1 MTEQNHEDNKDLQ
14 PQSPEKG
21 FREEIDAA
29 GKSLSEAFKISFTIL
44 KVIMIVLVIVFL
56 ASGFRTVGSDEQ
68 ALVLRF
74 GKIRGVGEDRL
85 LGPGLVGPLPWLHSV
100 FPYPIDK
107 IVKIPVE
114 KVVNL
119 AVNSFWYYQSPSE
132 ILHGKG
138 KTRVPDK
145 LDPLKDGYC
154 ITRGEK
160 QSRAIADLGAGSD
173 YNIVHCKWQLAYKID
188 DPERFYKNVYTDDVK
203 PGQSYADVIAKSIT
217 PLLEYLVEDSV
228 VTAMVDYTIDEA
240 ISSEDRIPKHV
251 KKLLQEKLDKIESGI
266 TVVSMQLTDITWPRQ
281 VDGAFLASIK
291 ASQESQKT
299 ISQARGYA
307 ENTLNEAAGPIAEQL
322 LATLGDETVG
332 AEQRELL
339 WFQLAGQ
346 AQKRIAEA
354 RAYRTKVVETAKANA
369 EYLQKLLPEYRKRP
383 KLVIQEI
390 YLNAIEYVLSNTDEK
405 MIIQPTKGTKG
416 TEFRFLINRDP
427 AIKPKSE
434 EEQ

>member
-1 MTEQNHEDNKDLQ
+1 MTPN
-14 PQSPEKG
+14 
-21 FREEIDAA
+21 
-29 GKSLSEAFKISFTIL
+29 
-44 KVIMIVLVIVFL
+44 
-56 ASGFRTVGSDEQ
+56 AS
-68 ALVLRF
+68 
-74 GKIRGVGEDRL
+74 I
-85 LGPGLVGPLPWLHSV
+85 
-100 FPYPIDK
+100 
-107 IVKIPVE
+107 
-114 KVVNL
+114 
-119 AVNSFWYYQSPSE
+119 
-132 ILHGKG
+132 
-138 KTRVPDK
+138 
-145 LDPLKDGYC
+145 
-154 ITRGEK
+154 
-160 QSRAIADLGAGSD
+160 
-173 YNIVHCKWQLAYKID
+173 
-188 DPERFYKNVYTDDVK
+188 KNVYTDDTR
-203 PGQSYADVIAKSIT
+203 PGQSYADVIVKSIT

-281 VDGAFLASIK
+281 VDGAFLASIR

-307 ENTLNEAAGPIAEQL
+307 ENTLNETAGPIAEQL
-322 LATLGDETVG
+322 LATFGDETVG

-339 WFQLAGQ
+339 WSQLAGQ

-405 MIIQPTKGTKG
+405 IIIQPTKGAKG
-416 TEFRFLINRDP
+416 TEIRVLINRDP

>member
-14 PQSPEKG
+14 PQLPEKSS
-21 FREEIDAA
+21 REELDAA
-29 GKSLSEAFKISFTIL
+29 SKSLSEALKISFAIL

-74 GKIRGVGEDRL
+74 GKIRGIGENRL
-85 LGPGLVGPLPWLHSV
+85 LGPGLHWVL
-100 FPYPIDK
+100 PYPIDE
-107 IVKIPVE
+107 IVKIPAE

-119 AVNSFWYYQSPSE
+119 AIKSFWYYQSPSE
-132 ILHGKG
+132 ILHGKR
-138 KTRVPDK
+138 KSRVPDK

-160 QSRAIADLGAGSD
+160 QSRAIAGLTAGSD
-173 YNIVHCKWQLAYKID
+173 YNIVHCKWQLTYKID
-188 DPERFYKNVYTDDVK
+188 DPERFYKNVYTDNVK
-203 PGQSYADVIAKSIT
+203 PGQSYAEVIVKSIT

-251 KKLLQEKLDKIESGI
+251 KKLLQEKLGKIESGI

-291 ASQESQKT
+291 ASQESQKAV
-299 ISQARGYA
+299 SQARGYA

-322 LATLGDETVG
+322 LATFGGETVG
-332 AEQRELL
+332 AGQKELL
-339 WFQLAGQ
+339 WSQLAGQ
-346 AQKRIAEA
+346 ARERIAEA
-354 RAYRTKVVETAKANA
+354 RAYRTKVVESAKANA

-383 KLVIQEI
+383 KLVVQEI
-390 YLNAIEYVLSNTDEK
+390 YQSAIEYVLSNIDEK
-405 MIIQPTKGTKG
+405 MIIQPTKGTRG
-416 TEFRFLINRDP
+416 TEIRVLINRDP